1 VTSATTDR
9 DACTEL
15 RGTPGGLPLPSGER
29 RREGACF
36 SSVRVGG
43 CRTHARLWVSAF
55 TRALPVDRSRC
66 RFCLI
71 AIARLLSCGPR
82 AALLLIVRCDS
93 GCDRRRAS
101 APAPNTAV
109 GWELLGLV
117 AALPIADEAQRDGGA
132 AIPEALRE
140 PRGVGASSEREA
152 ISSGDHVSPLA
163 GCHAG

>member
-1 VTSATTDR
+1 MVTSAFPRST
-9 DACTEL
+9 A
-15 RGTPGGLPLPSGER
+15 SVSR
-29 RREGACF
+29 RCRF
-36 SSVRVGG
+36 SSVATVDATGAG
-43 CRTHARLWVSAF
+43 LAH
-55 TRALPVDRSRC
+55 LPP
-66 RFCLI
+66 I
-71 AIARLLSCGPR
+71 
-82 AALLLIVRCDS
+82 
-93 GCDRRRAS
+93 
-101 APAPNTAV
+101 TAV